1 MQFVVQRLE
10 LLAGHLAVQLVG
22 QPVVSLAGR
31 LVGQPVVSLAGPLVG
46 QVCGQFVGQP
56 VVGQP
61 VVGQPV
67 VGRLVGRLVVAPPTG
82 VLRVAPWVVYP
93 SCWVLWL
100 SWPLLLA
107 VLFVVVVR
115 RWRGR
120 LPRRVRT
127 LPMPVFGL
135 CCAAAVVARLLIQPC
150 DIADMCILMVK
161 FVCVYPRA
169 TPSQLSR
176 SLL

>member
-46 QVCGQFVGQP
+46 QL
-56 VVGQP
+56 VGQP

-115 RWRGR
+115 RWRRR

-135 CCAAAVVARLLIQPC
+135 
-150 DIADMCILMVK
+150 
-161 FVCVYPRA
+161 
-169 TPSQLSR
+169 
-176 SLL
+176 